1 MQKLHQSTP
10 DERADMDIALRA
22 LLVDVLGLPMERVDA
37 FDANTPLFGSLP
49 ELDSMAVAHLLT
61 GIEER
66 FAVLIED
73 DSVEAEDFASYGQLL
88 ALVERL
94 AGR

>member
-73 DSVEAEDFASYGQLL
+73 DSVEAEDFASYGRLL

>member
-1 MQKLHQSTP
+1 VQKLHQSTP
-10 DERADMDIALRA
+10 NERAERDIELRS
-22 LLVDVLGLPMERVDA
+22 LLSDVLGLPMEHVDA
-37 FDANTPLFGSLP
+37 FDADTPLFGALP

-73 DSVEAEDFASYGQLL
+73 DSVEAEDFASYGRLL